1 MVTPFEEA
9 YKKLNE
15 AQRDS
20 VDTIEGP
27 VMVIAGPG
35 TGKTEVLALRIANIL
50 TKTDTPASGILC
62 LTFTRSG
69 VTAMRKRLEKYIG
82 TRANDVRITTFHSY
96 AIELIEEHYL
106 DLDFIHVPSLLD
118 DKESVFL
125 VDELLHSRAWK
136 HLRPRV
142 KPETYFNDLKSL
154 ISLLK
159 RERIS
164 PIDFRVQIEREIES
178 LEKNPDNI
186 SSRGETKGQ
195 IKKEIS
201 KKIEALERT
210 GEVVEFYEA
219 YEAEKQKKLL
229 MDYDDVLEYA
239 VKLVEGSDDVCA
251 DIRES
256 ALYVLVDEHQDSSGV
271 QNNFLKAVWDSVE
284 KPNIFVVGDD
294 RQLIYGFGGASLSYF
309 EEFKTAF
316 GKAELI
322 TLVENYRSTAPI
334 LSLADTLLSS
344 ELTNEKLRSNR
355 TDSHELYLSEYSY
368 SRDEIIGAGLY
379 FKRLIKDGV
388 DPRECALLV
397 PKNYHVRS
405 ALVSLRNMGL
415 AVSMGDSASF
425 FDSRTVLSFRKV
437 LKVVLNPNDS
447 VALANT
453 LLNDIS
459 GVSALSVHRFLRDKK
474 NKNFSIENLLNSK
487 ESFGLFEDQDQI
499 YQWGKKLELYINEST
514 KLGLLS
520 LLSLI
525 GNDLL
530 IKKSDSHE
538 RLLENSEALRTVFHL
553 AEIQIQKNPHVTL
566 GEFLDYLERLESY
579 KMHIPLATF
588 GAHKGVSVM
597 TLHRSKGLEF
607 EAVWIAHMNEETLM
621 SQKKGGFTLPE
632 SVKEKI
638 EEKDKSVARR
648 EVYVAITRAKKHC
661 TISYAKS
668 DARGGEMELAEV
680 IRELPDMHFVK
691 KDATETEEE
700 LLVEGPDV
708 YVRSERVPEGDDFE
722 KMKTLVT
729 DEYEGVNV
737 SVSLL
742 NNFFECPWKWYFRN
756 FLKLP
761 EIKSDSLALGSAVH
775 SAIEMV
781 LKASKIPSE
790 SDIRQCVET
799 SFERE
804 GLSDDR
810 TLEKLTKDAVEIVL
824 AWIKTSYKDLAPSR
838 ESERSI
844 SFKDSRFPNLNMYG
858 KIDLTE
864 KFADGA
870 VSVTDFKTGSSKTS
884 GVIEKLDEENRL
896 STYMRQL
903 AMYSYLVRGSDKKE
917 VASSKLYF
925 LESKVGDKNRIYAT
939 RIGDEQIDLLVR
951 DIEDYNRLLKTGEW
965 TDRTCNAKMY
975 GGGDECEQCKLARD
989 IYKEEIKNKL
999 Q

>member
-1 MVTPFEEA
+1 MNTPFTDA
-9 YKKLNE
+9 YKNLNE
-15 AQRDS
+15 AQRDA

-82 TRANDVRITTFHSY
+82 SRANDVRITTFHSY
-96 AIELIEEHYL
+96 AIGLIEDNYL
-106 DLDFIHVPSLLD
+106 SLGLSHVPSLLD
-118 DKESVFL
+118 EKESVFL
-125 VDELLHSRAWK
+125 ADELLHSRDWK

-142 KPETYFNDLKSL
+142 KPETYFHDLKSL

-164 PIDFRVQIEREIES
+164 PIDFKAQIEKEIED
-178 LEKNPDNI
+178 LKKDPDSV
-186 SSRGETKGQ
+186 SSRGATKGE
-195 IKKEIS
+195 IKKDVL

-210 GEVVEFYEA
+210 SEVVEFYES
-219 YEAEKQKKLL
+219 YEVEKQNRIL

-239 VKLVEGSDDVCA
+239 VKLVEDSEDVCA
-251 DIRES
+251 DVRES

-271 QNNFLKAVWDSVE
+271 QNSFLKAVWGSVE

-344 ELTNEKLRSNR
+344 SLTNEKLKSNR
-355 TDSHELYLSEYSY
+355 AGSDEIYLSEYSY
-368 SRDEIIGAGLY
+368 PRDEIIGAGLY
-379 FKRLIKDGV
+379 FKKIISTGI

-405 ALVSLRNMGL
+405 ALVSLRNLGVP
-415 AVSMGDSASF
+415 VSMGDSSSF
-425 FDSRTVLSFRKV
+425 FDSRKVMSFRKV
-437 LKVVLNPNDS
+437 LKVIVDPNNT
-447 VALANT
+447 VALVDT
-453 LLNDIS
+453 MLDDIS
-459 GVSALSVHRFLRDKK
+459 SINTIEVHKFLRDKK
-474 NKNFSIENLLNSK
+474 NKNFSIENLIAQK
-487 ESFGLFEDQDQI
+487 DSFGLFENEDQI
-499 YQWGKKLELYINEST
+499 YKWGKKLELYINEST
-514 KLGLLS
+514 KSGLLS

-530 IKKSDSHE
+530 IKSAGSHE
-538 RLLENSEALRTVFHL
+538 DLLENSEALRTVFHL

-566 GEFLDYLERLESY
+566 GDFLQYIERLESY

-597 TLHRSKGLEF
+597 TLHKSKGLEF

-621 SQKKGGFTLPE
+621 SQKRGGFTLPE
-632 SVKEKI
+632 VVKEKI
-638 EEKDKSVARR
+638 EEKDKSVAKR
-648 EVYVAITRAKKHC
+648 EVYVAITRAKKFC
-661 TISYAKS
+661 TISYAKN
-668 DARGGEMELAEV
+668 DVRGGELELAEV

-691 KDATETEEE
+691 KDATKTEEDI
-700 LLVEGPDV
+700 LAEGPDV
-708 YVRSERVPEGDDFE
+708 YVRSEPIPEGDDFE

-729 DEYEGVNV
+729 DEYESVNI

-775 SAIEMV
+775 AAIEFV
-781 LKASKIPSE
+781 LKSPSIPSDK
-790 SDIRQCVET
+790 DIVECIKN

-804 GLSDDR
+804 GVSDSRVLS
-810 TLEKLTKDAVEIVL
+810 KLSKDATEIV
-824 AWIKTSYKDLAPSR
+824 AKWIKNSYKDLIQNR
-838 ESERSI
+838 DSERSV

-864 KFADGA
+864 KFPDGS
-870 VSVTDFKTGSSKTS
+870 VSVTDFKTGSTKTS

-917 VASSKLYF
+917 VVSSKLYF
-925 LESKVGDKNRIYAT
+925 LEAKDGNKNMIYAT
-939 RIGDEQIDLLVR
+939 RVGEEQIDLLVR
-951 DIEDYNRLLKTGEW
+951 DITDYDRLLKTGEW
-965 TDRTCNAKMY
+965 TERPCFAKVY
-975 GGGDECEQCKLARD
+975 SGGDECEQCKLARE
-989 IYKEEIKNKL
+989 IYKK
-999 Q
+999 